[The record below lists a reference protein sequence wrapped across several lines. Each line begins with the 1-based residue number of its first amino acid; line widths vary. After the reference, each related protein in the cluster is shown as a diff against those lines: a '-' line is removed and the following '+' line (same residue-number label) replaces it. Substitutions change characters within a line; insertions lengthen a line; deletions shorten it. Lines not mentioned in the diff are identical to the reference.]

1 MTLMSRMIYI
11 PCSGSELAPHV
22 DALGG
27 LRIAVFREFPY
38 LYDGALNNE
47 REYLQ
52 TYVNCS
58 RSLVVLAYD
67 GDRAVG
73 ATTCMPMA
81 EEGQEF
87 QAAFVQAGYD
97 LSEICYFGES
107 ILLPEYRGRGVGKEF
122 MKRRLAHAEGLPGVK
137 FCAFC
142 AVDRPLDHPM
152 RPASYKPL
160 DGFWQAQGFVKHPEL
175 HTTFTWKEIGE
186 EAESPKRLTFWLR
199 EL

>member
-1 MTLMSRMIYI
+1 MADLHFI
-11 PCSGSELAPHV
+11 PCSGSELIPHI

-38 LYDGALNNE
+38 LYDGALEYE

-52 TYVNCS
+52 TYVNCA

-67 GDRAVG
+67 EDKAVG
-73 ATTCMPMA
+73 ATTCMPME
-81 EEGQEF
+81 EEGPEF
-87 QAAFVQAGYD
+87 QAAFAQAGHD

-107 ILLPEYRGRGVGKEF
+107 ILLPEYRGQGVGKEF
-122 MKRRLAHAEGLPGVK
+122 MKRRLAHARSLPGVK
-137 FCAFC
+137 RCTFC
-142 AVDRPLDHPM
+142 AVDRPVDHPL
-152 RPASYKPL
+152 RPANYQPL

-186 EAESPKRLTFWLR
+186 EIDSPKRLTFWVR
-199 EL
+199 ELL